1 MIKQIKMSIKLL
13 RYTFGMKMCIGL
25 GVVFLLC
32 GVAMSLM
39 PEELGLSGSFFLI
52 ATAMWATQLFYSLSV
67 SSLVQS
73 SPYKKATQTS
83 MPAII
88 SFISFLGSYAVI
100 LLLKL
105 PRLQAADAETQQY
118 MAADLIS
125 SGLLIIVI
133 MIYTGIAYKFFVAA
147 TVLFFVTFM
156 GTVFFERA
164 YMVFVL
170 AMPSVGTAAVIGLLE
185 IVVGA
190 FLQYGM
196 SLLVY
201 KYPMA
206 KRAQI
211 RSLQKQM

>member
-73 SPYKKATQTS
+73 SPYKKAAQTS

-88 SFISFLGSYAVI
+88 SFLSFLGSYAVI

-105 PRLQAADAETQQY
+105 PRLQTANAETQQY
-118 MAADLIS
+118 MAAD
-125 SGLLIIVI
+125 
-133 MIYTGIAYKFFVAA
+133 YAKFFICTAGWWNCKAYEVY
-147 TVLFFVTFM
+147 FFNFFYCGNIRNIIIIAGICVKVWHWWDM
-156 GTVFFERA
+156 DVVFSFCI
-164 YMVFVL
+164 
-170 AMPSVGTAAVIGLLE
+170 S
-185 IVVGA
+185 
-190 FLQYGM
+190 FLQCW
-196 SLLVY
+196 L
-201 KYPMA
+201 
-206 KRAQI
+206 
-211 RSLQKQM
+211 